1 MPRAPRYLGELSKV
15 IKVRTVNDGIEI
27 PGAVQVPLKENQ
39 PLVMFGSPAG
49 SCCILTVAYS
59 QTGLVAWLPTAVLA
73 MGLAAFSLLLAAAGL
88 VVDLAAKA
96 RVGVQRRFYL
106 GLPATKAAEELCR
119 SVCSPVTAGPA

>member
-1 MPRAPRYLGELSKV
+1 
-15 IKVRTVNDGIEI
+15 VRTVDDGIEI

-49 SCCILTVAYS
+49 ACCILTVELAVTYS
-59 QTGLVAWLPTAVLA
+59 QTGLVARLPTAILATHPMVL
-73 MGLAAFSLLLAAAGL
+73 SLLLVAAVL
-88 VVDLAAKA
+88 IVDSVAKA

-106 GLPATKAAEELCR
+106 GLPATKAAEDLCR

>member
-1 MPRAPRYLGELSKV
+1 M
-15 IKVRTVNDGIEI
+15 RTVDDGIEI

-49 SCCILTVAYS
+49 ACCILTVELAVTYS